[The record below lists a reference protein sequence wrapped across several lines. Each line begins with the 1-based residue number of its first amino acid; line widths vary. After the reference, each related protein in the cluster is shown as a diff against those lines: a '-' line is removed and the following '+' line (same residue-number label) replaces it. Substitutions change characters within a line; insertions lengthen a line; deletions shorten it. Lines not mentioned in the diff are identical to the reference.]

1 MYNSIRMPCA
11 MTDFNTIL
19 LYLADNIN
27 MSIIPR
33 VINLVDDV
41 SLNGLGYST
50 HMIDLINMVIM
61 LDC

>member
-1 MYNSIRMPCA
+1 

-41 SLNGLGYST
+41 SLNDLGYST